1 MILSLLIQKIEEKER
16 HEYVKK
22 IIRSIADNI
31 ASDIREKINK
41 SDSVNDLEKSL
52 NIVNSFL
59 NELLCKKELPL
70 YEFMLLEKK
79 KVEGTNIM
87 SFKFSKQNKQQEGK
101 GHNDDDARYLNY
113 TAGQYAYFDIGGVFN
128 DPKGPIRHFTLTSF
142 PTENFIIISTR
153 IRDSPYKKSH
163 CITRGTD
170 YNSQSEGT

>member
-59 NELLCKKELPL
+59 NELLCKKRASSL
-70 YEFMLLEKK
+70 
-79 KVEGTNIM
+79 
-87 SFKFSKQNKQQEGK
+87 
-101 GHNDDDARYLNY
+101 
-113 TAGQYAYFDIGGVFN
+113 
-128 DPKGPIRHFTLTSF
+128 
-142 PTENFIIISTR
+142 
-153 IRDSPYKKSH
+153 
-163 CITRGTD
+163 
-170 YNSQSEGT
+170 